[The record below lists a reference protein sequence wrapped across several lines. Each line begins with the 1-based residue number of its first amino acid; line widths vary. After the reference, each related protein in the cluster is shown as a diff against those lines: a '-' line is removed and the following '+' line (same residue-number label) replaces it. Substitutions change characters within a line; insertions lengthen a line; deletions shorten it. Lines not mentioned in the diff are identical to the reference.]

1 MEAGAAAL
9 GNVNDVTRG
18 RGLIDRRQRHSLG
31 GHREQA
37 EAQRKRGSSKNLHRV
52 SFPLVICRD
61 AAESGLRK
69 QYSSPAT
76 PRGALSASGGDAN
89 ADAGDGA
96 ASPNAGDASDG
107 ANDGASGHDDAN
119 APAPA

>member
-9 GNVNDVTRG
+9 RDVNDLARSG
-18 RGLIDRRQRHSLG
+18 GLIDRCQRHRLG

-37 EAQRKRGSSKNLHRV
+37 EAERKRGCSKNLHRV
-52 SFPLVICRD
+52 SFPVVICRG

-69 QYSSPAT
+69 QYGSPAT
-76 PRGALSASGGDAN
+76 PRGVLSASGGDAN